1 MKELIDL
8 QRALHIPKDKEGQ
21 HYNYRTVDGILSAV
35 KKEAPENIFIIMTDD
50 MVNIGEKNY
59 TKSTATIYNG
69 ESSLSASS
77 FAREAVK
84 LGSQSEPQISGSCST
99 YARKKALE
107 GLLALDDNESDPD
120 SPLLSSKSGAT
131 GDERFQLEENAKA
144 AIEMSKWPEAKRKA
158 LIQGIKKHTDDFLR
172 NIINGKV

>member
-35 KKEAPENIFIIMTDD
+35 KKEAPENVYIIMTDE
-50 MVNIGEKNY
+50 MVNVGEKNY
-59 TKSTATIYNG
+59 TKATATIFNG
-69 ESSLSASS
+69 EASLSATS

-120 SPLLSSKSGAT
+120 SPLLGSKSGT
-131 GDERFQLEENAKA
+131 SGDNRYKLEENAKA
-144 AIEMSKWPEAKRKA
+144 AIEIAKWPDAKKKA
-158 LIQGIKKHTDDFLR
+158 LTQGIKKHSDDFLR